1 MIVLHCRF
9 FASDLEARVQS
20 LSQPTQKIAAGKVHA
35 MNHDKLVDGERLI
48 HGDKAVLLLL
58 NRFIDLRS

>member
-1 MIVLHCRF
+1 MIVLPCRF

-20 LSQPTQKIAAGKVHA
+20 LYQPTQKIVAGKVHA